1 MIVVL
6 VTAEHAGGK
15 LLAHVAHLTVNNQ
28 QCILL
33 DLYLPLENRN
43 LLLCLIQILQH
54 TDEAFARVPF
64 LSGAAPAAHFQKIPL
79 PPIQTLPAG
88 ESIHFS

>member
-6 VTAEHAGGK
+6 VTAEHAGGQ

-43 LLLCLIQILQH
+43 LLLCLIQ
-54 TDEAFARVPF
+54 
-64 LSGAAPAAHFQKIPL
+64 
-79 PPIQTLPAG
+79 
-88 ESIHFS
+88 